1 MYWVKNFAGRY
12 TNINM
17 AYFLGFRRDLSADG
31 YEVFSLSA
39 NGEGTVIEKFNTE
52 KEAQS
57 YLDDLI
63 HKAMKG
69 F

>member
-1 MYWVKNFAGRY
+1 
-12 TNINM
+12 M